1 MLLFVKLEENPDLKI
16 KDQIAGVCKDL
27 LVPM

>member
-1 MLLFVKLEENPDLKI
+1 MPLFEKLEENPDLKF

-27 LVPM
+27 SIPM